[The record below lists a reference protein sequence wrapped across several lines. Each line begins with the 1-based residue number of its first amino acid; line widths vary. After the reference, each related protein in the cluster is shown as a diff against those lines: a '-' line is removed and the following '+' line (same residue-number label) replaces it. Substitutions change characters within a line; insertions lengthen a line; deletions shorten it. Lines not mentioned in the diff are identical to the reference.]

1 MIRSLNRADLLS
13 FLIFARH
20 APPNQAVTRNSLGK
34 GSIFSPEAVLEHWLP
49 LNGRRHTWV
58 FEGDGRID
66 GAISVKGGPSPT
78 AWKIDYLQVSDE
90 EQCVSLLETAS
101 ADASERGVRKLF
113 LNLDSANPLVNGA
126 RRAGFLSYNKDYLYR
141 HSGERVH
148 FAAATPPS
156 YRLRTR
162 TPTDDFGLFRLFNAA
177 APTPVRTAEGMTMEE
192 WRESRDYGSWLEQ
205 QRDFVLEIEGNLA
218 AGLHINAAR
227 GGGCFEIVF
236 HDLEADGLEWL
247 VRYALRYLDGK
258 SPILCTVPAFQGR
271 LSDILEDSGFER
283 VAEYTASVKENAI
296 KVKQPQFV
304 PMQA

>member
-1 MIRSLNRADLLS
+1 MIRSLYRTDFLS
-13 FLIFARH
+13 FLMFARH

-34 GSIFSPEAVLEHWLP
+34 RSLLSPEVVLEHWFP

-58 FEGDGRID
+58 SGGDGRIE
-66 GAISVKGGPSPT
+66 GTLSVKGRPSPT
-78 AWKIDYLQVSDE
+78 VWRIDYLQVSDE
-90 EQCVSLLETAS
+90 DQCVSLLETAS

-113 LNLDSANPLVNGA
+113 LNLDSANPMVNGA

-141 HSGERVH
+141 YSGERVH
-148 FAAATPPS
+148 YAAATPPS

-162 TPTDDFGLFRLFNAA
+162 TPADDFGLFRLFNAA
-177 APTPVRTAEGMTMEE
+177 APTPVRTAEGMTLEE
-192 WRESRDYGSWLEQ
+192 WRDSRDYGSWLEQ

-227 GGGCFEIVF
+227 GGGCFEIAF
-236 HDLEADGLEWL
+236 HDLETDGLEWL
-247 VRYALRYLDGK
+247 VRYALRHLDGR
-258 SPILCTVPAFQGR
+258 SPILCIVPAFQGQ
-271 LSDILEDSGFER
+271 LSGILDESGFER

-304 PMQA
+304 PMRA